1 LNVTDAYRNSS
12 TNTINI
18 KNSNSSHI
26 IIYSVG
32 NNNWGQL
39 GIGNTTD
46 QSTPQEITFLIILLL
61 KIVISC
67 GLEFTLLY

>member
-46 QSTPQEITFLIILLL
+46 QSTPQEITFLSNKII
-61 KIVISC
+61 KNITC